1 MVIVE
6 AYKLRNV
13 SIVESLTEKIRE
25 AAESISVDEL
35 GVSFSGGVDS
45 SILAV
50 SCRDLGKKVT
60 LITIGFSSMRDIE
73 ISKKVS
79 RKLRLPL
86 LYKVLSLEDLEE
98 GMVSTL
104 KIVKFNRLVLL
115 ELAICF
121 YFVFKIASEHD
132 IRTVVSANGL
142 DELFCGYDLYRRY
155 SSDEKKATEIMKV
168 LIETARK
175 DKAEIDKVAALWNV
189 NYESP
194 FLSERFVK
202 FALNIPLRYKI
213 SGEDDE
219 LRKHVLREAALK
231 IGVPRLAAMR
241 RKKAFQYSSGI
252 HKAIGKLA
260 RRKGYTKKRAKDL
273 GYSGE
278 IEAYI
283 KAMLIRENASSFISA
298 E

>member
-1 MVIVE
+1 MVIAE
-6 AYKLRNV
+6 APKLRSAN
-13 SIVESLTEKIRE
+13 IVEGLTEKIRE
-25 AAESISVDEL
+25 AVKNISVNEL

-73 ISKKVS
+73 VS
-79 RKLRLPL
+79 REVSRELQLPL
-86 LYKVLSLEDLEE
+86 LYKVLSLEELEE
-98 GMVSTL
+98 GIASTL
-104 KIVKFNRLVLL
+104 KIVKFDRLVLL
-115 ELAICF
+115 ELAVCF
-121 YFVFKIASEHD
+121 YFVFKIASEHG
-132 IRTVVSANGL
+132 IRTVASANGL

-155 SSDEKKATEIMKV
+155 SNDEKGAREIMKA
-168 LIETARK
+168 LIETARR

-194 FLSERFVK
+194 FLSERFVR
-202 FALNIPLRYKI
+202 FALNIPLQYKI
-213 SGEDDE
+213 RGENDE
-219 LRKHVLREAALK
+219 LRKHVLRKAALK

-278 IEAYI
+278 VEAYI
-283 KAMLIRENASSFISA
+283 KAMLIRENISSFTSR
-298 E
+298 

>member
-1 MVIVE
+1 MVIAE
-6 AYKLRNV
+6 AHKLRSAN
-13 SIVESLTEKIRE
+13 IVESLTEKIRE
-25 AAESISVDEL
+25 AAKSISVNEL

-73 ISKKVS
+73 VS
-79 RKLRLPL
+79 REVSRELQLPL
-86 LYKVLSLEDLEE
+86 LYKVLSLEELEE
-98 GMVSTL
+98 GIASAL
-104 KIVKFNRLVLL
+104 KIVKFDRLVLL
-115 ELAICF
+115 ELAVCF
-121 YFVFKIASEHD
+121 YFVFKIASEHG
-132 IRTVVSANGL
+132 IRTVASANGL

-155 SSDEKKATEIMKV
+155 SNNEKGAREIMKA
-168 LIETARK
+168 LIETARR
-175 DKAEIDKVAALWNV
+175 DKVEIDKVAALWNV

-194 FLSERFVK
+194 FLSERFVR
-202 FALNIPLRYKI
+202 FALNIPLQYKI
-213 SGEDDE
+213 RGENDE

-278 IEAYI
+278 VEAYI
-283 KAMLIRENASSFISA
+283 KAMLIRENISSFTSR
-298 E
+298 

>member
-1 MVIVE
+1 V
-6 AYKLRNV
+6 K
-13 SIVESLTEKIRE
+13 
-25 AAESISVDEL
+25 SISVNEL

-73 ISKKVS
+73 VS
-79 RKLRLPL
+79 REVSRELQLPL
-86 LYKVLSLEDLEE
+86 LYKVLSLEELEE
-98 GMVSTL
+98 GIASTL
-104 KIVKFNRLVLL
+104 KIVKFDRLVLL
-115 ELAICF
+115 ELAVCF
-121 YFVFKIASEHD
+121 YFVFKIASEHG
-132 IRTVVSANGL
+132 IRTVASANGL

-155 SSDEKKATEIMKV
+155 SNDEKGAREIMKA
-168 LIETARK
+168 LIETARR

-194 FLSERFVK
+194 FLSERFVR
-202 FALNIPLRYKI
+202 FALNIPLQYKI
-213 SGEDDE
+213 RGEDDE

-278 IEAYI
+278 VEAYI
-283 KAMLIRENASSFISA
+283 KAMLIRENTSSFTSR
-298 E
+298 

>member
-1 MVIVE
+1 MVIAE
-6 AYKLRNV
+6 APKLRSAN
-13 SIVESLTEKIRE
+13 IVEGLTEKIRE
-25 AAESISVDEL
+25 AVKNISVNEL

-50 SCRDLGKKVT
+50 SCRDLGNKVT

-73 ISKKVS
+73 VS
-79 RKLRLPL
+79 REVSRELQLPL

-98 GMVSTL
+98 GIASAL
-104 KIVKFNRLVLL
+104 KIVKFDRLVLL
-115 ELAICF
+115 ELAVCF
-121 YFVFKIASEHD
+121 YFVFKIASEHG
-132 IRTVVSANGL
+132 IRTVASANGL

-155 SSDEKKATEIMKV
+155 SNNEKGAREIMKA
-168 LIETARK
+168 LIETARR

-194 FLSERFVK
+194 FLSERFVR
-202 FALNIPLRYKI
+202 FALNIPLQYKI
-213 SGEDDE
+213 RGEDDE

-278 IEAYI
+278 VEAYI
-283 KAMLIRENASSFISA
+283 KAMLIRENTSSFTSR
-298 E
+298 